1 MNKIIFAIL
10 IVLINFSCSDNK
22 EFIKSESRYYYVVG
36 KINGP
41 VKSIHLTSSNDYND
55 DKMDYTYL
63 IDTVKNE
70 LLIYLKDRLDNTVY
84 FDSKGK
90 VDSNIWYKDDLRMKT
105 LYHKTNFH
113 EMHFICTMNGDSV
126 YFKSNDKLDTINN
139 TCVHYSDKG
148 TLTRI
153 DSFDISGKM
162 LVSTFDKITVRYEYN
177 EQGDLICE
185 TKEFNDTDEK
195 FKSQIIDYE
204 YDEYG
209 NWIEKEIER
218 YYRGQKKPEY
228 TMIKKREIQYY

>member
-90 VDSNIWYKDDLRMKT
+90 VDSNIWYKDDLRMK
-105 LYHKTNFH
+105 
-113 EMHFICTMNGDSV
+113 
-126 YFKSNDKLDTINN
+126 
-139 TCVHYSDKG
+139 
-148 TLTRI
+148 
-153 DSFDISGKM
+153 
-162 LVSTFDKITVRYEYN
+162 
-177 EQGDLICE
+177 
-185 TKEFNDTDEK
+185 
-195 FKSQIIDYE
+195 
-204 YDEYG
+204 
-209 NWIEKEIER
+209 
-218 YYRGQKKPEY
+218 
-228 TMIKKREIQYY
+228 